1 MLLHRKGTEKK
12 LILGDYVT
20 VCVQGATKESQV
32 NNGAPQDV
40 LVQKEAFFQRI
51 IKQRG
56 EMSVKRHITDSVII
70 VDKRPCEDLEDV
82 TLRSSAG

>member
-1 MLLHRKGTEKK
+1 MLLHTKGTEKK
-12 LILGDYVT
+12 LLLIDYVT
-20 VCVQGATKESQV
+20 VYVQGAKESQA

-56 EMSVKRHITDSVII
+56 EMNVKRHITDSVII
-70 VDKRPCEDLEDV
+70 VDKRPLEDLEDI

>member
-1 MLLHRKGTEKK
+1 MLLHTKETEKK
-12 LILGDYVT
+12 LFLGDYVT
-20 VCVQGATKESQV
+20 VYVQGAKESQA

-56 EMSVKRHITDSVII
+56 KMNVKRHITDSVII
-70 VDKRPCEDLEDV
+70 VDKRPCEDLENV

>member
-1 MLLHRKGTEKK
+1 MLLHTKETEKK
-12 LILGDYVT
+12 LFLGDYVT
-20 VCVQGATKESQV
+20 VYVQGAKESQA

-56 EMSVKRHITDSVII
+56 KMNVKRHITDSVII